1 MPNQQHNN
9 MGMPNNNQFSQQ
21 VNNTNQPNPAAL
33 QLMHRQVIQQQQIR
47 EQQQRQLQ
55 QQNNNNNMQ
64 FGGGQLNNNNNNN
77 NNNNSAA
84 VQMQQMLQ
92 NQLQHQRQLSGNN
105 NNNNG
110 MQLQQ
115 QHQLQQ
121 QVNNNHQ
128 NQMMNNNLQQQ
139 SHNGNNIQPLQQQQE
154 QEPDNETTAAFDW
167 ESGLDNVMNLEPETS
182 NIHHNNG
189 TGMMGSALQQ
199 QMNNQPQPIDL
210 TMNNGIGQ
218 SVHSH
223 QLLQQ
228 NNVALIQQLQM
239 RLKQNQQNSTS
250 QIQNVAQLQQQQQQ
264 QQQGMVGGMVG
275 GRGSVQQQQQM
286 NQHPSQQQVF
296 GLSPLGGQQP
306 QQIPNQQQ
314 LQQQF
319 PPALQGSTMQQAQ
332 QGNGSYGLQQAAGNN
347 STNNLGLGT
356 TNLTRQSNIPQSN
369 IPYPQVMQ
377 NHAGN
382 QQQQLNSQSIN
393 QNNPHTLNQVAATM
407 NNTNNRAPSVLSQGS
422 SPSRPGSVHRRQ
434 SSNGSRA
441 STNTNPPLPIQNQQ
455 VINAM
460 RRMSSAS
467 QLSNATN
474 INNNNPQK
482 QPQQA
487 LTPQAQHIQQ
497 LKHQQQ
503 AMLERMLQEQ
513 AKNKNNTA
521 ARGLIS
527 SVPKNQQTASSKKQ
541 PDLQTLEKEAAK
553 RGLLGANYRPKSKH
567 GKTPTS
573 QNKSTKKNQGDKKK
587 QDEKNA
593 AKAQPPVVNLPQKTE
608 SKKDSKA
615 KASPP
620 HKDSAVGT
628 KNNGEAPSSTKEEV
642 RCDSSQ
648 GSLFSQEESVSLPTE
663 AEPNPIADDVNVMHN
678 ASGAILVRSSGP
690 STGGTTE
697 GLDGHFAGGW
707 QSNSDLAERRR
718 MNFHIIKVIERMRP
732 DVNNMSRK

>member
-1 MPNQQHNN
+1 MMPNQQHNNN

-21 VNNTNQPNPAAL
+21 VNNTNQPNQAAI
-33 QLMHRQVIQQQQIR
+33 QLMHQQMKMQQQQIH

-55 QQNNNNNMQ
+55 QQNNNNMQ

-77 NNNNSAA
+77 NSAA
-84 VQMQQMLQ
+84 MQMQQMLQ
-92 NQLQHQRQLSGNN
+92 NQLQHQRQLSNNN

-115 QHQLQQ
+115 HHQLQQ
-121 QVNNNHQ
+121 QVNNHQ

-139 SHNGNNIQPLQQQQE
+139 SSHNNNIQPSHQQQQD
-154 QEPDNETTAAFDW
+154 QEPDETTAAFDW
-167 ESGLDNVMNLEPETS
+167 ESGLDNVMNLEPEPS

-199 QMNNQPQPIDL
+199 QNSQNVVNNAMGMNNQPQSIDL

-228 NNVALIQQLQM
+228 NNEALIQQLQM
-239 RLKQNQQNSTS
+239 R
-250 QIQNVAQLQQQQQQ
+250 QLQQSHLQ
-264 QQQGMVGGMVG
+264 GGMVA
-275 GRGSVQQQQQM
+275 GRGSVQQQQQQQM

-296 GLSPLGGQQP
+296 GLSPLGGQSQQ

-314 LQQQF
+314 FQQQF
-319 PPALQGSTMQQAQ
+319 PPALQGSTMQQGQ
-332 QGNGSYGLQQAAGNN
+332 QGSGSYGLQQSAGNN

-382 QQQQLNSQSIN
+382 QQQQLISQSSN
-393 QNNPHTLNQVAATM
+393 QMNTPHILNQGAATM

-441 STNTNPPLPIQNQQ
+441 STSTNPPLPIQNQQ
-455 VINAM
+455 VIDAM

-474 INNNNPQK
+474 INNKNPQQ
-482 QPQQA
+482 QPQQVV
-487 LTPQAQHIQQ
+487 TTQAQHIQQ

-503 AMLERMLQEQ
+503 AMLEHMLQEQ

-521 ARGLIS
+521 TRGLIS
-527 SVPKNQQTASSKKQ
+527 SVPKNQQAASSKKQ

-587 QDEKNA
+587 QNEKNA
-593 AKAQPPVVNLPQKTE
+593 AKAQPPVVNLPQQSE

-615 KASPP
+615 KSSPP
-620 HKDSAVGT
+620 HKDASAVAT
-628 KNNGEAPSSTKEEV
+628 TNNGEAPSSTKEEV

-690 STGGTTE
+690 SAGGTTE
-697 GLDGHFAGGW
+697 SLDGHFAGGW